1 MNKAL
6 AALALA
12 AALTDIHSRRIP
24 NWLVA
29 AGFAA
34 GVGFQ
39 VHARGLPGLWDALLG
54 AAAGFLVY
62 LGLFALRA
70 MGGGDVKLM
79 GAIGA
84 FTGPKDWFVIFV
96 LASLIGGALALVSLA
111 TKGGL
116 VRAARN
122 IVSILWE
129 LAHFRA
135 PHRANPELDVANPG
149 ARTLPHGV
157 AIAIAVLLFLWK

>member
-122 IVSILWE
+122 TLGAGGRDCGIGGTGGRGADGAVQGDLWIGPAE
-129 LAHFRA
+129 R
-135 PHRANPELDVANPG
+135 G
-149 ARTLPHGV
+149 ADLGER
-157 AIAIAVLLFLWK
+157 